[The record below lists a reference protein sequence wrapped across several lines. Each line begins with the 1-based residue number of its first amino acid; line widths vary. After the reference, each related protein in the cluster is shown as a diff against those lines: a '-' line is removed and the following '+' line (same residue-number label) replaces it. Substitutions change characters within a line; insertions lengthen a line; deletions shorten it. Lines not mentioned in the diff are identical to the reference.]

1 MAVSYPP
8 PSGVKRDV
16 DQTLPENPSTV
27 KQPSE
32 IEVICE
38 LENTVMVKYSSRTE
52 DGSKVDNNFKVNY
65 RPNVEDSSKS
75 EDLSQVDESFMAGNY
90 SDVENHSKVEDPSK
104 VDLPHVES
112 PHTKSDEF
120 LTVGVCYKTEDSSN
134 VEQLPKADHPIKA
147 EEPSMAEVSPQTE
160 DSSNM
165 NCYKVEDFKAE
176 NPPNTEAPAGL
187 ENPLETEDPRKVEKP
202 SDVTS
207 PHEDEKLSRPGG
219 KTGSIDYHPLE
230 IIRSRAAWTVCLL
243 FFATELTIIFVTNLY
258 KVRKR
263 TIPSLTVTEF

>member
-75 EDLSQVDESFMAGNY
+75 EDLSQADESFMAGNY
-90 SDVENHSKVEDPSK
+90 SDVENHSKVEDLSK
-104 VDLPHVES
+104 IDLPHVES
-112 PHTKSDEF
+112 SHTKSDEF
-120 LTVGVCYKTEDSSN
+120 LMIGVCYKTGFL
-134 VEQLPKADHPIKA
+134 Q
-147 EEPSMAEVSPQTE
+147 
-160 DSSNM
+160 
-165 NCYKVEDFKAE
+165 
-176 NPPNTEAPAGL
+176 
-187 ENPLETEDPRKVEKP
+187 
-202 SDVTS
+202 
-207 PHEDEKLSRPGG
+207 
-219 KTGSIDYHPLE
+219 
-230 IIRSRAAWTVCLL
+230 SRATPQSRASHQGRRAFYGKIFPSNRRFQQYELL
-243 FFATELTIIFVTNLY
+243 
-258 KVRKR
+258 
-263 TIPSLTVTEF
+263 